1 MKLWLKLT
9 CITLTCTLA
18 ALSVCLGVFSVLQND
33 RIIDTAEEQ
42 AHASLRLFCS
52 NLESLNNA
60 TPGSSVSDLT
70 GRSIVQYYFAT
81 YAHLLGNGAYFSL
94 VQDGEYLYNTCPL
107 DPKALLDAPE
117 AKETVSATIEAD
129 AHYFLIA
136 QPVHILSQEYVAYL
150 TMDVSSAYAQVR
162 DTNIVSVVMLLIS
175 ALIVVCATVPAVHHA
190 LKPLG
195 NLRKTAESIAEG
207 EYHLRARVESKD
219 EVASL
224 AVSFNGMA
232 AAVERH
238 IDELTE
244 ESERRRLLLGALA
257 HELKTPMTAII
268 GFADSMLKMPLTEDQ
283 KQHSLQQILSA
294 GRRTER
300 MTQKLMTLLSLD
312 QGDRLERVSFS
323 LLAFSEELSRLY
335 PANVHFSAIGELYG
349 DRDLLF
355 SLTQNLVNNALNASA
370 TRIDVSMTPEMIR
383 VTDDG
388 RGIPPEHIARLTEP
402 FYRVD
407 KARSRKH
414 GGAGLGLALCHTIA
428 EAHGGRLVIESV
440 VGSGTTITA
449 YIGAADAQ

>member
-9 CITLTCTLA
+9 CITLACTLA
-18 ALSVCLGVFSVLQND
+18 ALSVCLGVFSVWQND
-33 RIIDTAEEQ
+33 RIIDTAEDQ
-42 AHASLRLFCS
+42 AHTSLRLFCS

-107 DPKALLDAPE
+107 DPKSLLDVPE
-117 AKETVSATIEAD
+117 TKETVSTTIKTD
-129 AHYFLIA
+129 AHYYLIA
-136 QPVHILSQEYVAYL
+136 QPVHVLSQDYVAYL
-150 TMDVSSAYAQVR
+150 TMDVSSAYAQAR
-162 DTNIVSVVMLLIS
+162 DTNIVSAVMLLIS
-175 ALIVVCATVPAVHHA
+175 ALLVVCATIPLVRRA

-207 EYHLRARVESKD
+207 EYHLRAQVESKD

-232 AAVERH
+232 DAVESR

-268 GFADSMLKMPLTEDQ
+268 GFADSMLKMPLTEEQ

-294 GRRTER
+294 GQRTER

-312 QGDRLERVSFS
+312 QEDQLEKTLFD
-323 LLAFSEELSRLY
+323 LAAFSEELSRLY
-335 PANVHFSAIGELYG
+335 PDHVHFSAEGRLFG

-355 SLTQNLVNNALNASA
+355 SLVQNLINNALNASA
-370 TRIDVSMTPEMIR
+370 TRVDIKMTPEMIR
-383 VTDDG
+383 VMDDG

-414 GGAGLGLALCHTIA
+414 GGAGLGLALCQTIA
-428 EAHGGRLVIESV
+428 QAHGGRLTIESV
-440 VGSGTTITA
+440 VGSGTTMTVTL
-449 YIGAADAQ
+449 GDAEAQ